1 MTILISLFLGVT
13 YAGTQTSMRFA
24 EETLVGDVNHDGKVN
39 IGDIISVCNFM
50 AGDETIT
57 LDDADVNKDGKADI
71 GDIITIA
78 NIMAGNNDNE

>member
-1 MTILISLFLGVT
+1 MLCVML
-13 YAGTQTSMRFA
+13 
-24 EETLVGDVNHDGKVN
+24 LVVVVSRDVNGDGKVN